1 MAKKKTSKTPS
12 ATAVDR
18 AAHGSVSESTRQRF
32 DGVDRLTVTI
42 YAIMALYKH
51 GHISEGQACKL
62 MMCSDIVTF
71 RMQREK
77 MFREM
82 CQVLDLPPT
91 PIPLPQP

>member
-1 MAKKKTSKTPS
+1 MTKKKATKR
-12 ATAVDR
+12 ATA
-18 AAHGSVSESTRQRF
+18 AAVAGAADGSVSESTRQRF

-42 YAIMALYKH
+42 YAIMALYEH
-51 GHISEGQACKL
+51 GHISEEKACKL

-82 CQVLDLPPT
+82 CQVLELPPT
-91 PIPLPQP
+91 PIPLPHP